1 MIMIVNSD
9 AISVIIFMH
18 EVIEFLKSHV
28 VLYVL
33 S

>member
-1 MIMIVNSD
+1 MTVNSD
-9 AISVIIFMH
+9 AISVIIFKD
-18 EVIEFLKSHV
+18 EAIEFLKIHV